1 MRESNKAR
9 KQVLLADLEK
19 VQAQKEAIEQ
29 QLAALGRAPTKGIQ
43 GRQNQQLALTGG
55 PKKRPSKGM
64 PLADARPAKRPNV
77 QPDWQKKEQ
86 QVWNACGSIHKNMT
100 QKGNNVHFFLE
111 PVSPKQAADYY
122 QIIKKPMDLG
132 TVGKKLSKGG
142 HREYT
147 DPLQFRDDMRLIW
160 SNCATYNAADSVVGK
175 AGLFFSEK
183 FEREWSKHMLEDKW
197 QQAQLAKQQA
207 AQVSKLSGVPKL
219 YFSKV
224 WSVSFTHSQGAA
236 LCRSAQCQ
244 PCSYSVVKSG
254 VAAV

>member
-1 MRESNKAR
+1 MAPAESHREANKAR
-9 KQVLLADLEK
+9 KQVLLAELEH
-19 VQAQKEAIEQ
+19 VQAQKEAVEQ
-29 QLAALGRAPTKGIQ
+29 ELGARGKAPTKGVH

-55 PKKRPSKGM
+55 PKKRPSKGV

-100 QKGNNVHFFLE
+100 QKGNNIQFFLE

-147 DPLQFRDDMRLIW
+147 DPMQFRDDMRLIW
-160 SNCATYNAADSVVGK
+160 RNCSVYNAADSLVGK

-197 QQAQLAKQQA
+197 QQAQLAKQLA
-207 AQVSKLSGVPKL
+207 AQVSKLSNIPKL
-219 YFSKV
+219 YLE
-224 WSVSFTHSQGAA
+224 GAGLPRVLVHKERLRA
-236 LCRSAQCQ
+236 HLHQC
-244 PCSYSVVKSG
+244 KSCW
-254 VAAV
+254 

>member
-1 MRESNKAR
+1 MNGLMAGTESMRESNKAR

-29 QLAALGRAPTKGIQ
+29 QLAALGRAPTKGGQ

-77 QPDWQKKEQ
+77 QPDWQRKEQ

-100 QKGNNVHFFLE
+100 QKGNNIQFFLE

-142 HREYT
+142 HRDYT
-147 DPLQFRDDMRLIW
+147 DPMQFRDDMRLIW
-160 SNCATYNAADSVVGK
+160 RNCATYNAAESIVGK

-207 AQVSKLSGVPKL
+207 AQVSKLGNAPKL

-224 WSVSFTHSQGAA
+224 WSVSFSHKGFGHAH
-236 LCRSAQCQ
+236 LRSC
-244 PCSYSVVKSG
+244 
-254 VAAV
+254 